1 MNKTSIK
8 ILQKLVDEGIFEDP
22 IEAADLI
29 INLLRTPDILSLYLK
44 EAIPNSVLLR
54 PKSENDKNIPI
65 ENDKNIPI
73 EKNINNP
80 SDEKSM
86 DEHIDLIHV
95 STALAKIQSID
106 LTV

>member
-54 PKSENDKNIPI
+54 PKTENDKNIS
-65 ENDKNIPI
+65 I
-73 EKNINNP
+73 EKKVFVSNDNT

-86 DEHIDLIHV
+86 DEHMDLIHV